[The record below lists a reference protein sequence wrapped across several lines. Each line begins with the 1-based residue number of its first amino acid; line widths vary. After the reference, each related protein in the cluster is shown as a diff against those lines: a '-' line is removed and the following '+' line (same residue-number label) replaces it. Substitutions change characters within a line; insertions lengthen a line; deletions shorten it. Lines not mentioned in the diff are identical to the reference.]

1 MEINIDSLFPFE
13 KALSETKEVF
23 DLVDKNGKVVLLKDN
38 RPVYIIM
45 KYEESTRSD
54 LTKHIPQKSLT
65 LQEAMQAVL
74 METDNQMLHASV
86 LADIIFERKLYTKKN
101 GDKAQ
106 YNQIRARCGHY
117 PEMFEALPGNY
128 IRLK

>member
-1 MEINIDSLFPFE
+1 MEISIDSLFPFE

-23 DLVDKNGKVVLLKDN
+23 DLVDKNGKVVLLKEN

-45 KYEESTRSD
+45 KYEESSQPV
-54 LTKHIPQKSLT
+54 LAKHIPQKNKT

-74 METDNQMLHASV
+74 MEADNQTLHASV
-86 LADIIFERKLYTKKN
+86 LADIIFERRLYTKKN

-117 PEMFEALPGNY
+117 PEIFEALPGNY

>member
-1 MEINIDSLFPFE
+1 MEISIDSLFSFE

-45 KYEESTRSD
+45 KYEESTQPV
-54 LTKHIPQKSLT
+54 LAKHISQKSIT
-65 LQEAMQAVL
+65 LQEAMKAVL
-74 METDNQMLHASV
+74 MEADNQTLHASV

-117 PEMFEALPGNY
+117 PEMFEALPRNY

>member
-1 MEINIDSLFPFE
+1 MEISIDSLFPFE
-13 KALSETKEVF
+13 KVLSESKEVF
-23 DLVDKNGKVVLLKDN
+23 DFVDKNGKIVLLKDN

-45 KYEESTRSD
+45 KYEESTQSV
-54 LTKHIPQKSLT
+54 LTKHIPKKSLT

-74 METDNQMLHASV
+74 MEADNQTLHASV